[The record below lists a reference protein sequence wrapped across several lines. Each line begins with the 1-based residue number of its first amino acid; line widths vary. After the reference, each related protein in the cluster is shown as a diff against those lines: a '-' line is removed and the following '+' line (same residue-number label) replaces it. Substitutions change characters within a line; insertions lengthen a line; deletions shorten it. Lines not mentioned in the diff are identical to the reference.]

1 MKKIDTQDPREKLTK
16 ARMQLLIAFPFFGEL
31 VMRMV
36 FHESKTAGVGTT
48 CVDHKG
54 NMYYHPDWVN
64 NFVSTQ
70 ETMFELAHEMMHLVQ
85 RCTVRFP
92 QAGDHRVWNIAA
104 DIKVD
109 SILVDAGL
117 KQSKVSQKNITDEI
131 MEKYRGQT
139 TEQIYYSMMQNP
151 EEQEAFGNC
160 PHPDGEG
167 KGEGPDCKPGTQVGE
182 RGCTSGAMHGQP
194 GDMEEIEKWK
204 AHVLAAAHNCPAGK
218 MPGFAQDFMAEIRK
232 PSVTWKEI
240 LRRAATSTFRNRYT
254 LQRQSRR
261 SRSIG
266 VRLASRSPS
275 PNGAAIMLD
284 TSGSIS
290 DDCITQFLSECA
302 GILRETG
309 CRFLKI
315 YFHDVMCY
323 HIEEYDL
330 TTINKVKVTRGGTSH
345 VDVFEKVEESGD
357 KVAMLVAFTDLETT
371 FPDEKPPYQVIW
383 AHPPGYESHSVPW
396 GRKVLVE
403 PTA

>member
-1 MKKIDTQDPREKLTK
+1 MKQINSQDPREKLTK

-64 NFVSTQ
+64 DFVSTQ

-109 SILVDAGL
+109 TILVDAGL
-117 KQSKVSQKNITDEI
+117 KQSRVSQKNITEEI
-131 MEKYRGQT
+131 MEKYRDMT

-151 EEQEAFGNC
+151 EEQEAFGGC

-167 KGEGPDCKPGTQVGE
+167 GGEGPDCKPGTQVGE

-194 GDMEEIEKWK
+194 GDLEEIEKWK
-204 AHVLAAAHNCPAGK
+204 AHVLAAAHNSPAGK
-218 MPGFAQDFMAEIRK
+218 MPAFAQDFMAMIRK

-240 LRRAATSTFRNRYT
+240 LRRQATATFRNRYSQ
-254 LQRQSRR
+254 QRQSRR

-266 VRLASRSPS
+266 MRLPSRAPS
-275 PNGAAIMLD
+275 PNGAVIMLD

-290 DDCITQFLSECA
+290 DDSITQFLSECA

-330 TTINKVKVTRGGTSH
+330 STIGKVKVTRGGTSH
-345 VDVFEKVEESGD
+345 IDVFEKVEESRD
-357 KVAMLVAFTDLETT
+357 KVGMLVAFTDLETT
-371 FPDEKPPYQVIW
+371 FPPEKPPFPVVW
-383 AHPPGYESHSVPW
+383 AHPPGYENHSVPW
-396 GRKVLVE
+396 GRKVKVE